1 MVSQIVKLIRRMY
14 SSGCI
19 RAMAIPPGTQTCN
32 AMENKEWEKKRAFFF
47 IIYRIFVSFAEQTN
61 MLYLVNE
68 QLIMN
73 TVIMMTQFDI

>member
-1 MVSQIVKLIRRMY
+1 MREEASVFS
-14 SSGCI
+14 
-19 RAMAIPPGTQTCN
+19 
-32 AMENKEWEKKRAFFF
+32 